1 MKKFKFVYYL
11 CAIAMVLSLG
21 NVFINGNFP
30 IEGSALLTNNW
41 GIMSLVDLFAG
52 ISVFSTWIV
61 FREKNKLLI
70 GVLLVLM
77 VFFGFL
83 TVSLYIL
90 VNLYK
95 AKGDWAEFF
104 FGSRKKEIVEKLVT
118 TRK

>member
-83 TVSLYIL
+83 TASLYIL